1 MLYVCILYIMF
12 LKDIENT
19 KNILI
24 LVEYIFGRYL
34 LVKLLSDSFIG
45 YRKHEI
51 VFYPLVVLGH
61 YFIYYGDKTALS
73 T

>member
-1 MLYVCILYIMF
+1 MF

-34 LVKLLSDSFIG
+34 LVKLLSPATVS
-45 YRKHEI
+45 
-51 VFYPLVVLGH
+51 LVTEKRNR
-61 YFIYYGDKTALS
+61 ILS
-73 T
+73 ISCAWSLFCLLRR

>member
-1 MLYVCILYIMF
+1 MF

-34 LVKLLSDSFIG
+34 LVKLLSPATVS
-45 YRKHEI
+45 
-51 VFYPLVVLGH
+51 LV
-61 YFIYYGDKTALS
+61 IEKRNCILS
-73 T
+73 ISCAWSLFCLLRR